1 MERKKRMTKMR
12 SRWEQQGIPNP
23 GSQAA
28 QDRGCECPHYDNHKG
43 QGFIMEGELVFWIA
57 VGCPMHA
64 PMEDTAPL

>member
-1 MERKKRMTKMR
+1 MR